1 MALLSSD
8 ILTYRLQKSVNLED
22 TQEQLIRATVK
33 ELTYDAMQLQLK
45 KIFGDK
51 DSDLAKASGVNVKM
65 ESNTFYGE
73 ADDVVEDVY
82 YQRNQPSNIR
92 YNNNNNNR
100 GRSNR
105 SRRGGRSYGR
115 GVLKRH
121 KNPIDS
127 HGNISRCRIC
137 ESINHWEDDCPDKP
151 YGKSKGNTEEVVLYK
166 SVLHTQEFMQQFTGE
181 MLSAAVLDS
190 GVTSTVCR
198 KTWIDCYKE
207 TLSDED

>member
-92 YNNNNNNR
+92 YNNNNR

-151 YGKSKGNTEEVVLYK
+151 YGKCKGNTEEVVLYK